1 MVGLRK
7 IRWQTQ
13 KEIAK
18 KYEQSVQLQRNGDL
32 EGYGRIMK
40 EIEDLEKQLKHLR
53 RTNRAICRIVT
64 RCRSHTV

>member
-1 MVGLRK
+1 MFGWFKKDPLAK
-7 IRWQTQ
+7 LQ

-40 EIEDLEKQLKHLR
+40 EIEGLEKELQAL
-53 RTNRAICRIVT
+53 
-64 RCRSHTV
+64 SES

>member
-1 MVGLRK
+1 MFGWFKKDPMAKL
-7 IRWQTQ
+7 Q

-40 EIEDLEKQLKHLR
+40 EIEELEKELQ
-53 RTNRAICRIVT
+53 
-64 RCRSHTV
+64 TVSEG

>member
-1 MVGLRK
+1 MFGWFKKDPVAKL
-7 IRWQTQ
+7 Q

-40 EIEDLEKQLKHLR
+40 KIEELDKELQ
-53 RTNRAICRIVT
+53 
-64 RCRSHTV
+64 TVSEG

>member
-1 MVGLRK
+1 MFGWFKKDPLAK
-7 IRWQTQ
+7 LQ

-40 EIEDLEKQLKHLR
+40 EIEDLEKELQVL
-53 RTNRAICRIVT
+53 
-64 RCRSHTV
+64 SES